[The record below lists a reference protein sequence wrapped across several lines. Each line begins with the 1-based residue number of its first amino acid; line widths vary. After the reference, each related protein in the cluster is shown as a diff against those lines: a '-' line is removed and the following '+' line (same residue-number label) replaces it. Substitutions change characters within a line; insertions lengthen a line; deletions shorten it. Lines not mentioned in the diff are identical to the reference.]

1 MTPIRQG
8 PFQTRY
14 QSYRCPKCEAY
25 IRTGETAY
33 RVGSRVY
40 CRECGPMVSGKAGPS
55 DPPKS
60 RPHRKAATPDP
71 TKGGGAMP
79 GENCATR
86 CADGVWRYECGSV
99 TEAVKDALDDY
110 AQNAN
115 TQEYLRGRLLTALSG
130 GDDWANNFTRARFL
144 KELSEPSRH
153 LLDAVDR
160 MRERLVG
167 EVATPSTPR
176 RRVRRGQEFGEELD
190 SDRYLAH
197 SLSPWDRNVR
207 EQQTRRTVTIGCN
220 LSVNAGVR
228 PEQLLYRGAAAL
240 ALADILSSRG
250 VNVGIVLFNSRTD
263 PTDRVERAVE
273 RYVVKD
279 PLMPLDVSAVA
290 FAMCEI
296 AFFRVA
302 MALGGM
308 RHFPGSMHESLGHAR
323 NLPAAD
329 REGLDF
335 LIEADVL
342 SEDAATA
349 WLTTCLAGQESE
361 VCHV

>member
-1 MTPIRQG
+1 MTPTKQG
-8 PFQTRY
+8 MFTVRY
-14 QSYRCPKCEAY
+14 KTHRCRHCGCELS
-25 IRTGETAY
+25 TGSTAY
-33 RVGSRVY
+33 RV
-40 CRECGPMVSGKAGPS
+40 
-55 DPPKS
+55 KS
-60 RPHRKAATPDP
+60 RIYCPACADADDRDERPSKPQRKVAPPDP

-79 GENCATR
+79 GENCATQ

-115 TQEYLRGRLLTALSG
+115 TQEYLRGRMLTALGG
-130 GDDWANNFTRARFL
+130 GDSWANNFTRARFV
-144 KELSEPSRH
+144 KELSDPSRH
-153 LLDAVDR
+153 LLEAVDR

-167 EVATPSTPR
+167 EVAAPSTPR

-207 EQQTRRTVTIGCN
+207 EQQARRTVTIGCN
-220 LSVNAGVR
+220 LSVNAGAR

-296 AFFRVA
+296 AFFRVVS
-302 MALGGM
+302 ALGGM
-308 RHFPGSMHESLGHAR
+308 RHFPGKHHVGLGCVSV
-323 NLPAAD
+323 LPTAD
-329 REGLDF
+329 REGLDY
-335 LIEADVL
+335 LVEADVL
-342 SEDAATA
+342 SEDAAVE
-349 WLTTCLAGQESE
+349 WLTGCMASQESE
-361 VCHV
+361 VCRV